1 MYKILVNQASSAS
14 QSVLRIADNTVIPAD
29 PANTDYVAYQ
39 KWLAA
44 GNKPIPADPPP
55 PPDPKMVGVA
65 FNGVMCSATKD
76 DQNGLVAVLLAYQLQ
91 GQNFVPTEFLFSNG
105 SKLVLTAQNMQ
116 SFIAVWMPFRQS
128 FFKP

>member
-1 MYKILVNQASSAS
+1 MYKLLANAISGANQVILR
-14 QSVLRIADNTVIPAD
+14 LTDNAFIPAD
-29 PANTDYVAYQ
+29 PANTDYAAYQ
-39 KWLAA
+39 NWLAA
-44 GNKPIPADPPP
+44 GNKPLPADPPP
-55 PPDPKMVGVA
+55 SPDPKVVGVA

-91 GQNFVPTEFLFSNG
+91 GQNFAPTEFLFSNG